1 MPTVAHKGANL
12 TLNAE
17 RVSGAGGQLELKF
30 QTAPKPGT
38 GSGSAGGSI
47 GGGSSSSGGGG
58 GGGSSSSSK
67 PSTSTGTTTRPDGT
81 KVQTETKADG
91 TKIQTTTNK
100 DGSTVKT
107 ITNPNGSSV
116 TENKAANGSTG
127 TVKTDKNG
135 QTTAET
141 ALSSKAIEDA
151 KKSGEP
157 VTAPVE
163 VEATRD
169 SSTAPTVKIELPR
182 NSGDTKVEIPV
193 SNVKPGTVAVLVH
206 PDGTEEI
213 VKNSLPTADGIQ
225 LTVNGDA
232 TVKVM
237 DNSKNFTDTAGHWS
251 EKNIDF
257 VSARG
262 LLNGTSAN
270 TFSPNAPTTRAQL
283 WTVLD
288 RQADADLT
296 GGANWYEKAQA
307 WAKEKGISDGA
318 NPNGTCTR
326 GQIATFLYRYMK

>member
-1 MPTVAHKGANL
+1 MAHKGANL

-38 GSGSAGGSI
+38 GSGSAGGST

-58 GGGSSSSSK
+58 GGSSSSGK

-107 ITNPNGSSV
+107 TTNPNGSSV
-116 TENKAANGSTG
+116 TETKAADGSTG

-141 ALSSKAIEDA
+141 TFSSKAIETA
-151 KKSGEP
+151 KRNGEP
-157 VTAPVE
+157 VTASVE
-163 VEATRD
+163 VKATRN

-182 NSGDTKVEIPV
+182 NSGETKVEIPV
-193 SNVKPGTVAVLVH
+193 TNVKPGTVAVIVH
-206 PDGTEEI
+206 ADGTEEI

-283 WTVLD
+283 WTVLA

-318 NPNGTCTR
+318 NPNATCTR
-326 GQIATFLYRYMK
+326 GQIASFLYRYMK